1 MLSLFLFWKIVI
13 SFLYLWKLIFQMN
26 ILSKTFI
33 LFIIIVG
40 AMSCGGSKKTEQEAL
55 AQARRDSIALAKKN
69 AILPIQKKYG
79 AILNMPP
86 KEIKNVPL
94 FKFIDEWMNTP
105 YKMGG
110 ETKDGIDCS
119 FFSQYLFHD
128 VYGNLIERTAQ
139 KQYDA
144 PDTDKFIGQEFLKQ
158 GDLIFFNHRGSEHSA
173 ITHVGVY
180 LGNNK
185 FVHSTSRKSNS
196 GRNGVQI
203 SDLKKKHWQ
212 KMFVAA
218 GRKPKL
224 TTTTN
229 N

>member
-1 MLSLFLFWKIVI
+1 
-13 SFLYLWKLIFQMN
+13 MN
-26 ILSKTFI
+26 ILSKTLI

-40 AMSCGGSKKTEQEAL
+40 VMSCGGSKKAEQEAL
-55 AQARRDSIALAKKN
+55 AKAKRDSIALAQKN
-69 AILPIQKKYG
+69 AVLPIQKKYG
-79 AILNMPP
+79 AILGVSP

-94 FKFIDEWMNTP
+94 YKFIDEWMNTP
-105 YKMGG
+105 YRMGG

-128 VYGNLIERTAQ
+128 VYNNLIERTAQ

-144 PDTDKFIGQEFLKQ
+144 PDTDKFLGQEFLKQ
-158 GDLIFFNHRGSEHSA
+158 GDLLFFNERGSEHRP

-180 LGNNK
+180 LGNDK
-185 FVHSTSRKSNS
+185 FVHSTARKAKS

-203 SDLKKKHWQ
+203 SDFKKRHWQ

-224 TTTTN
+224 AKTTDN